1 MPGLTG
7 GPGGDAAVPI
17 QLLATGRGDP
27 FRRSG
32 VIAGRRSL
40 ANTLSRESRA
50 GAQRPRAK
58 DPSTIGRRA
67 RELLHDHPNALDAEH
82 GQATRVG
89 HGTPLKR
96 NAAEDHWSSCRR
108 NCDVPFIGAYKA
120 IALAMLTWG
129 MIIFGGYFLLH

>member
-7 GPGGDAAVPI
+7 GPGGDAAVSV

-27 FRRSG
+27 FRLTG

-40 ANTLSRESRA
+40 ANISSREPRA
-50 GAQRPRAK
+50 GAQRPCAK

-67 RELLHDHPNALDAEH
+67 REVLRDHPNVLDAEH
-82 GQATRVG
+82 GQATRAG
-89 HGTPLKR
+89 HGTPPKR
-96 NAAEDHWSSCRR
+96 NAAEDHWRSCRR
-108 NCDVPFIGAYKA
+108 DCDVPFIGAHKA